1 MRFYLDEDLS
11 PKVAAILRRMGCQA
25 ASTQESGNRGADDEA
40 QLVYAAQT
48 CAALVTRN
56 RDDFIALTAK
66 FFDEG
71 RAHAGVIVVPYSIPA
86 HEPAILAKSLAKLSL
101 SFPQRLPQYTIV
113 FLRSRRSGY

>member
-40 QLVYAAQT
+40 QLIYAAQT

-56 RDDFIALTAK
+56 RNDFIALTAQ

-71 RAHAGVIVVPYSIPA
+71 RKHYGVIVVPHSVRADDPK
-86 HEPAILAKSLAKLSL
+86 ILAKLLARFASHHAED
-101 SFPQRLPQYTIV
+101 LPQYAVI
-113 FLRSRRSGY
+113 FLTRRSG

>member
-40 QLVYAAQT
+40 QLIYAAQT
-48 CAALVTRN
+48 SATLITRN
-56 RDDFIALTAK
+56 RNDFIALTAQ

-71 RAHAGVIVVPYSIPA
+71 RKHYGVIVVPHSVRADDPK
-86 HEPAILAKSLAKLSL
+86 ILAKLLAKLSL